1 MNEKWEKNV
10 KRAMKLVESFPK
22 PRAKK
27 VREMLDSP
35 VGEQFFLAPASTRT
49 MFHNAFPG
57 GLLEHSLTVA
67 DNVVKISG
75 GLDAYQDRIHSLVFA
90 ALFHDLGKAGD
101 GKNPHY
107 IPVKDEWKRNKGELY
122 EVNPECPFMTTGER
136 GVVLMLQ
143 FGLDPTYDE
152 MMALR
157 LNDGMGARE
166 NAPYAFKEPP
176 FALLIHWADH
186 WATMQE
192 KGKVK

>member
-1 MNEKWEKNV
+1 MNEKWEANV
-10 KRAMKLVESFPK
+10 KRVMRIVDSFPK

-27 VREMLDSP
+27 VKEMLDSP
-35 VGEQFFLAPASTRT
+35 VGEQFFLAPASTRKN
-49 MFHNAFPG
+49 FHNAFPG
-57 GLLEHSLTVA
+57 GLLEHSLTVT
-67 DNVVKISG
+67 DNVLKIAD
-75 GLDAYQDRIHSLVFA
+75 GLGAFQDRRDSLQFA

-101 GKNPHY
+101 GEHPHY
-107 IPVKDEWKRNKGELY
+107 VPVKDDWKRNKGELY

-136 GVVLMLQ
+136 GVVLLWKFDLQ
-143 FGLDPTYDE
+143 PTYDE

-176 FALLIHWADH
+176 FALLVHWADH

-192 KGKVK
+192 KGRV